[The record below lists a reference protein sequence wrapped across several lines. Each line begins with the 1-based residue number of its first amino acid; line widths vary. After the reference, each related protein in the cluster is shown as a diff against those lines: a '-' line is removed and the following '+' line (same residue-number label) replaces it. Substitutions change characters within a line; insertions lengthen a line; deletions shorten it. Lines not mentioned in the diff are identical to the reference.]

1 MHLWTCVCITHST
14 GSVHASWTV
23 LFHDWHRCG
32 RIPAWPGTHT
42 HLPYCSDRHQ
52 THTRTQTQPHPRGEH
67 SAGRVQSCS
76 WPHSV
81 TSDPETRIHS
91 QRHLYD
97 KAHRMLFLFC
107 MRASDF
113 SWFSGAVAALRR
125 WQDTFTGFIGS
136 FHGPGVCKVIW
147 IICQKTWTHTF
158 LNLWISWSYILY
170 IYSIEIFNYY
180 LHWKLY
186 LFLYK
191 ICTGV
196 YIYIYI
202 YTHTRTHHTHIYI
215 LYIYSIKMYI

>member
-1 MHLWTCVCITHST
+1 MYYSQHWLCTCQLDSVIPRLAQVRAYSSMAWHTHS
-14 GSVHASWTV
+14 SPVLQWQAS
-23 LFHDWHRCG
+23 DS
-32 RIPAWPGTHT
+32 HT
-42 HLPYCSDRHQ
+42 DTNAAAS
-52 THTRTQTQPHPRGEH
+52 TRRAQRRY
-67 SAGRVQSCS
+67 SAELLMASQRDIWS
-76 WPHSV
+76 WN
-81 TSDPETRIHS
+81 TRIHS

-170 IYSIEIFNYY
+170 IYIYIELFYYY
-180 LHWKLY
+180 LHCKLY
-186 LFLYK
+186 LFL
-191 ICTGV
+191 I
-196 YIYIYI
+196 
-202 YTHTRTHHTHIYI
+202 
-215 LYIYSIKMYI
+215 